1 LAVAILSVLLMVIDA
16 NFSTLKPVRSAAGL
30 VLTPLYWVA
39 ELPVRA
45 FDNLVQVFT
54 SRTEILTEN
63 EKLRAET
70 LLIKR
75 RLQKL
80 ALLTEQ
86 NLRLRELLN
95 SSALFEEQVL
105 AAELLGV
112 DPNPQIHKM
121 VIDKGSQHGV
131 YLGQPVLDA
140 RGVVGQV
147 VEVMPFSARVLLMTD
162 ATHSLPVQV
171 TRNGLRAIAS
181 GTGNPDI
188 IELRYI
194 TDVADIKEG
203 DLLITSGMGQRFPAG
218 YPVAVVTNVVRGT
231 GQPFATVQAVPM
243 AALNRSRYFLLV
255 FGEGHNP
262 QSEAHAEQLIDFEQ
276 NKTTKD
282 MQKLDAPTKK
292 ANQEKTEVSGAEQ

>member
-1 LAVAILSVLLMVIDA
+1 MVIDA

-218 YPVAVVTNVVRGT
+218 YPVAVVTDVVRGT

-255 FGEGHNP
+255 FSEGHMP
-262 QSEAHAEQLIDFEQ
+262 QQEAHAEQLIDSKLKESTQ
-276 NKTTKD
+276 D
-282 MQKLDAPTKK
+282 MQKLDASKK
-292 ANQEKTEVSGAEQ
+292 AEPEKAEVSGAEQ

>member
-1 LAVAILSVLLMVIDA
+1 MVIDA
-16 NFSTLKPVRSAAGL
+16 NFSTLKPIRSSAGL

-45 FDNLVQVFT
+45 FDNLIQVFT
-54 SRTEILTEN
+54 SRTEILAEN

-112 DPNPQIHKM
+112 DPSPQTHRI

-162 ATHSLPVQV
+162 TTHSLPVQV

-181 GTGNPDI
+181 GTGNPDTV
-188 IELRYI
+188 ELRYI

-231 GQPFATVQAVPM
+231 GQPFATVHAVPM

-255 FGEGHNP
+255 FGEGHSP
-262 QSEAHAEQLIDFEQ
+262 LSETQMQQLIDAEPNTTAEAMQQVDGTTQ
-276 NKTTKD
+276 NAKPD
-282 MQKLDAPTKK
+282 K
-292 ANQEKTEVSGAEQ
+292 AKVDEAEQ

>member
-1 LAVAILSVLLMVIDA
+1 MVAILSVLLMVIDA
-16 NFSTLKPVRSAAGL
+16 NFSTLKPIRSSAGL

-45 FDNLVQVFT
+45 FDNLIQVFT
-54 SRTEILTEN
+54 SRTEILAEN

-112 DPNPQIHKM
+112 DPSPQTHRI

-162 ATHSLPVQV
+162 TTHSLPVQV

-188 IELRYI
+188 VELRYI

-231 GQPFATVQAVPM
+231 GQPFATVHAVPM

-255 FGEGHNP
+255 FGEGHSP
-262 QSEAHAEQLIDFEQ
+262 LSETQMQQLIDAEQ
-276 NKTTKD
+276 NTTAEA
-282 MQKLDAPTKK
+282 MQQVDGTTQNAKPDK
-292 ANQEKTEVSGAEQ
+292 AKVDEAEQ

>member
-1 LAVAILSVLLMVIDA
+1 MAVAFLSVLLMVIDA
-16 NFSTLKPVRSAAGL
+16 NFSTLKPIRSSAGL

-45 FDNLVQVFT
+45 FDNLIQVFT
-54 SRTEILTEN
+54 SRTEILAEN

-112 DPNPQIHKM
+112 DPSPQTHRI

-147 VEVMPFSARVLLMTD
+147 VEIMPFSARVLLMTD
-162 ATHSLPVQV
+162 TTHSLPVQV

-181 GTGNPDI
+181 GTGNPDTV
-188 IELRYI
+188 ELRYI

-231 GQPFATVQAVPM
+231 GQPFATVHAVPM

-255 FGEGHNP
+255 FGEGHSP
-262 QSEAHAEQLIDFEQ
+262 LSETQMQQLIDAEPNTTAEAMQQVDGTTQ
-276 NKTTKD
+276 NAKPD
-282 MQKLDAPTKK
+282 K
-292 ANQEKTEVSGAEQ
+292 AKVDEAEQ

>member
-1 LAVAILSVLLMVIDA
+1 MVIDA
-16 NFSTLKPVRSAAGL
+16 NFSTLKPIRSSAGL

-45 FDNLVQVFT
+45 FDNLIQVFT
-54 SRTEILTEN
+54 SRTEILAEN

-112 DPNPQIHKM
+112 DPSPQTHRI

-162 ATHSLPVQV
+162 TTHSLPVQV

-181 GTGNPDI
+181 GTGNPDTV
-188 IELRYI
+188 ELRYI
-194 TDVADIKEG
+194 TDVK
-203 DLLITSGMGQRFPAG
+203 
-218 YPVAVVTNVVRGT
+218 
-231 GQPFATVQAVPM
+231 
-243 AALNRSRYFLLV
+243 
-255 FGEGHNP
+255 
-262 QSEAHAEQLIDFEQ
+262 
-276 NKTTKD
+276 
-282 MQKLDAPTKK
+282 
-292 ANQEKTEVSGAEQ
+292 

>member
-1 LAVAILSVLLMVIDA
+1 MVVDA
-16 NFSTLKPVRSAAGL
+16 NFSVLKPVRSSAGL

-39 ELPVRA
+39 ELPVRG

-54 SRTEILTEN
+54 SRTEILAEN

-112 DPNPQIHKM
+112 DPSPQTHRLI
-121 VIDKGSQHGV
+121 IDKGSQQGV

-140 RGVVGQV
+140 RGVVGLV
-147 VEVMPFSARVLLMTD
+147 VEVMPYSARVLLMTD

-181 GTGNPDI
+181 GTGSPDL

-194 TDVADIKEG
+194 TNVADIKEG
-203 DLLITSGMGQRFPAG
+203 DLLITSGMGQKFPAG
-218 YPVAVVTNVVRGT
+218 YPVAVVTNIVRGT
-231 GQPFATVQAVPM
+231 GQPFATVQAEPM

-255 FGEGHNP
+255 FSEGHSP
-262 QSEAHAEQLIDFEQ
+262 KQGAQAKQLIEVERTVEQ
-276 NKTTKD
+276 KEQQTLEAVD
-282 MQKLDAPTKK
+282 QAPPEANG
-292 ANQEKTEVSGAEQ
+292 ANQ

>member
-1 LAVAILSVLLMVIDA
+1 MVIDA
-16 NFSTLKPVRSAAGL
+16 NFSTLKPIRSSAGL

-45 FDNLVQVFT
+45 FDNLIQVFT
-54 SRTEILTEN
+54 SRTEILAEN

-112 DPNPQIHKM
+112 DPSPQTHRI

-147 VEVMPFSARVLLMTD
+147 VEIMPFSARVLLMTD
-162 ATHSLPVQV
+162 TTHSLPVQV

-188 IELRYI
+188 VELRYI

-231 GQPFATVQAVPM
+231 GQPFATVHAVPM

-255 FGEGHNP
+255 FGEGHSP
-262 QSEAHAEQLIDFEQ
+262 LSETQMQQLIDAEQ
-276 NKTTKD
+276 NTTAEA
-282 MQKLDAPTKK
+282 MQQVDGATQNAKPDK
-292 ANQEKTEVSGAEQ
+292 AKVDEAEQ

>member
-1 LAVAILSVLLMVIDA
+1 MAVAILSVLLMVIDA

>member
-1 LAVAILSVLLMVIDA
+1 MVIDA

-112 DPNPQIHKM
+112 DPNPQIHKII
-121 VIDKGSQHGV
+121 IDKGSQQGV

-147 VEVMPFSARVLLMTD
+147 VEIMPFSARVLLMTD

-255 FGEGHNP
+255 FGEGHMP
-262 QSEAHAEQLIDFEQ
+262 QQETHADELIDTEQ
-276 NKTTKD
+276 KNSTTET
-282 MQKLDAPTKK
+282 QKLDVPKKTKP
-292 ANQEKTEVSGAEQ
+292 EKEKLSEAAQ

>member
-1 LAVAILSVLLMVIDA
+1 MVAILSVLLMVIDA
-16 NFSTLKPVRSAAGL
+16 NFSTLKPVRSTAGL

-45 FDNLVQVFT
+45 FDNLNQVFT

-262 QSEAHAEQLIDFEQ
+262 QSEAHAEQLNDSEQ

-282 MQKLDAPTKK
+282 MQKLEAPTKK
-292 ANQEKTEVSGAEQ
+292 TKQEQTEVSGAEQ